1 MTISTGN
8 TPTTV
13 PEHGLLS
20 LSAAAWEEAKRRAL
34 VIAPLAALAV
44 VPTATALAAAEQLG
58 LSPRSV
64 YTLLQRYRTSGG
76 LVSALAPRPHP
87 GGRGGTRLPQPVERV
102 ITQAIEGVYLTRQKR
117 RVEAVVFEVR
127 KQCRRLG
134 LKPPAA
140 NTVRAGPCRPSRD
153 GAATA

>member
-34 VIAPLAALAV
+34 VIAPLADLAG

-64 YTLLQRYRTSGG
+64 YTLLQRYRTSGR

-127 KQCRRLG
+127 K
-134 LKPPAA
+134 
-140 NTVRAGPCRPSRD
+140 
-153 GAATA
+153 